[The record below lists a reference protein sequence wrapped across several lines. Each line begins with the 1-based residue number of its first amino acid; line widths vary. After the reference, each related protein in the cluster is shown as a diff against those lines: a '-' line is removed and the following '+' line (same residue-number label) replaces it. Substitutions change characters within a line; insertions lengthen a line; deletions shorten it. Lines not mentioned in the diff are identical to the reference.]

1 MYQMKN
7 INNIQQAK
15 DDLVINFRGKKIRSI
30 MIRGPHAHRI
40 LGPVMIQQLYTV
52 KHKFQER
59 AVLVFRGW
67 GGGGGR
73 WVGTVM
79 CQTILFRHR
88 WGMLYVAKVF
98 TRTFAKI

>member
-1 MYQMKN
+1 
-7 INNIQQAK
+7 
-15 DDLVINFRGKKIRSI
+15 

-59 AVLVFRGW
+59 AVLVFRGL
-67 GGGGGR
+67 GEGDR
-73 WVGTVM
+73 DCDVPDN
-79 CQTILFRHR
+79 TIRHR

-98 TRTFAKI
+98 ARFFAKI

>member
-1 MYQMKN
+1 
-7 INNIQQAK
+7 
-15 DDLVINFRGKKIRSI
+15 

-67 GGGGGR
+67 GGSG
-73 WVGTVM
+73 VGTVM
-79 CQTILFRHR
+79 CQTILLGTDGVCFMWQKSSQDFLRKFDEILESES
-88 WGMLYVAKVF
+88 GF
-98 TRTFAKI
+98 TNIYDRGTAVLQL